1 MCHSVSVINKNVSSE
16 ELEDRESL
24 AVMAAAGQELITE
37 DGEKY
42 TKGVIV
48 KDRLETPSQQQ
59 PVNMRKTMNVPNFV
73 LMSQSIL
80 SLQIRRGVPTVE
92 AKL

>member
-1 MCHSVSVINKNVSSE
+1 MCHSVSVINENVSSE